1 MSAVPVAAEELR
13 EADRPPEERG
23 LSRDRVLML
32 VADPAAGG
40 LYHGHFDELP
50 ELLGP
55 GDVLVLNTSRTLPA
69 ALPARSAGG
78 VRLLLHLSTPAPG
91 ERPGRWIVE
100 LRTDDGRHHG
110 GHAGQRLLLPGGA
123 EAELLASYVG
133 SRLWVADL
141 HLGGRDLLDYLDSHG
156 QPIRYGHARADW
168 PLDAYQNVYAVEPG
182 SAEMPSAGR
191 PFTAGMITRLVAR
204 GVDVAPVVLHTG
216 VSSLERGEPPYSE
229 RFEVSRATAE
239 RVNLARALGGRV
251 VAVGTTSVLALESA
265 AHADGSVRSAASTI
279 ATPRICSCSRRWPD
293 RRSSRVP
300 TPPRWST
307 ATCATSSATCCSCC
321 RGAASDLALAPALA
335 RARPL
340 GHRLRLGRLR
350 LLRLRRPE
358 Q

>member
-1 MSAVPVAAEELR
+1 
-13 EADRPPEERG
+13 
-23 LSRDRVLML
+23 VLML
-32 VADPAAGG
+32 VADPAAGS

-50 ELLGP
+50 ELLGS

-69 ALPARSAGG
+69 ALPARMAGG
-78 VRLLLHLSTPAPG
+78 GRLLLHLSTPAPG

-100 LRTDDGRHHG
+100 LRTRDGRRRA
-110 GHAGQRLLLPGGA
+110 GHAGQRLLIPGGA

-141 HLGGRDLLDYLDSHG
+141 HLGGRDLLDYLDEHG
-156 QPIRYGHARADW
+156 QPIRYRHARAGRS
-168 PLDAYQNVYAVEPG
+168 LDAYQNVYAVESG

-251 VAVGTTSVLALESA
+251 VAVGTTSVRALESA
-265 AHADGSVRSAASTI
+265 AHVDGSVRAASGWTDLVIGAERPVRAVDAVLSGFHDRDSSHLQLLESVAGQGLLHSAYSAALEHGYL
-279 ATPRICSCSRRWPD
+279 RHEF
-293 RRSSRVP
+293 
-300 TPPRWST
+300 
-307 ATCATSSATCCSCC
+307 
-321 RGAASDLALAPALA
+321 GDL
-335 RARPL
+335 
-340 GHRLRLGRLR
+340 
-350 LLRLRRPE
+350 LLVLP
-358 Q
+358 QNDG

>member
-1 MSAVPVAAEELR
+1 LSAVPAAAEELR
-13 EADRPPEERG
+13 EAVLPPEERG

-32 VADPAAGG
+32 VADPAAGA

-78 VRLLLHLSTPAPG
+78 ARLLLHLSTPAPG

-100 LRTDDGRHHG
+100 LRTTGGRRRG

-123 EAELLASYVG
+123 EAELLATYVG

-156 QPIRYGHARADW
+156 QPIRYRHAHANW

-204 GVDVAPVVLHTG
+204 GIDVAPVVLHTG

-229 RFEVSRATAE
+229 RFEVSRPTAE

-251 VAVGTTSVLALESA
+251 VAVGTTSVRALESA
-265 AHADGSVRSAASTI
+265 AHVDGSVRAASGWTDLVI
-279 ATPRICSCSRRWPD
+279 GAERPVRVVDAVLSGFHD
-293 RRSSRVP
+293 RDSSHLQLLESVAGKALLEGAYAAALEHGYLRHEFGDVLLVL
-300 TPPRWST
+300 SQ
-307 ATCATSSATCCSCC
+307 
-321 RGAASDLALAPALA
+321 RGQCPES
-335 RARPL
+335 
-340 GHRLRLGRLR
+340 GH
-350 LLRLRRPE
+350 
-358 Q
+358 

>member
-1 MSAVPVAAEELR
+1 MSAVAVAVEELR

-78 VRLLLHLSTPAPG
+78 ARLVLHLSTPAPG

-100 LRTDDGRHHG
+100 LRTDDGRRHG

-141 HLGGRDLLDYLDSHG
+141 HLRGGDLLDYLDRHG
-156 QPIRYGHARADW
+156 QPIRYRHTGADW

-191 PFTAGMITRLVAR
+191 PFTAEMITRLVAR

-251 VAVGTTSVLALESA
+251 VAVGTTSVRALESA
-265 AHADGSVRSAASTI
+265 AHADGSVRAASGWTDLVIGAERPVRAVDAVLSGFHDRDTSHLQLLEAVAGQALLEGAYSAALEHGYLRHEFGDVLLVL
-279 ATPRICSCSRRWPD
+279 PR
-293 RRSSRVP
+293 
-300 TPPRWST
+300 
-307 ATCATSSATCCSCC
+307 
-321 RGAASDLALAPALA
+321 RGL
-335 RARPL
+335 
-340 GHRLRLGRLR
+340 
-350 LLRLRRPE
+350 
-358 Q
+358 